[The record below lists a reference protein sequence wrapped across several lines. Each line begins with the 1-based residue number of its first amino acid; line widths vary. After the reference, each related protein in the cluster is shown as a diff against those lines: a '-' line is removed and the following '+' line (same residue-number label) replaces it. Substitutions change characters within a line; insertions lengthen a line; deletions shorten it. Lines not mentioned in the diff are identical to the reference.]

1 MQSMSFVREGFR
13 IAGRHKR
20 LVVVLWLVPLIPA
33 LVLGA
38 MAASNLAPALGQS
51 LFADRALDGD
61 WFVVLM
67 EFRSS
72 PADAL
77 RPIVGLG
84 AVVMLM
90 LTLMLQVALS
100 AGVVE
105 VLLERDDRRSF
116 MLGVGKNFLRFFR
129 TTILLVVATAALLFA
144 GHFLIRGFF
153 KVAEAQADGRF
164 DLLGIG
170 FAIVLFFILWAPL
183 DLAADLSRIS
193 AARHD
198 DRSMLRGFIR
208 ALGAVVRRP
217 GLFVPMYLIFLL
229 LPLLLHFVY
238 YQLRSPWTPATAG
251 AILALLAV
259 QQTVMLIRAF
269 FKLGFWGAEI
279 SAYRGLDE
287 PEFCRSKA
295 KTRPVDEPIAET
307 PEILEVDEI
316 DEIDEVLEA
325 H

>member
-1 MQSMSFVREGFR
+1 MSFVREGFR

-20 LVVVLWLVPLIPA
+20 LVLVLWLVPLIPA

-38 MAASNLAPALGQS
+38 MAASNLAPVLGQS
-51 LFADRALDGD
+51 LFADRALDGG

-72 PADAL
+72 PTDAL
-77 RPIVGLG
+77 RPIISRGLI
-84 AVVMLM
+84 VMAM
-90 LTLMLQVALS
+90 LTLLLQVALS

-105 VLLERDDRRSF
+105 VLLERDERRLF

-129 TTILLVVATAALLFA
+129 TTILLVVTTAVLLFA
-144 GHFLIRGFF
+144 GHFLIRGAF
-153 KVAEAQADGRF
+153 KLAEAQADGRL

-170 FAIVLFFILWAPL
+170 LTVVLFFILWAPL
-183 DLAADLSRIS
+183 DLAGDLSRIA

-198 DRSMLRGFIR
+198 HRSMVRGFFR

-238 YQLRSPWTPATAG
+238 YQLRSPWTPATVG
-251 AILALLAV
+251 AILVLLAA

-279 SAYRGLDE
+279 AAYRGLDE

-295 KTRPVDEPIAET
+295 KTRPVEEPVAET
-307 PEILEVDEI
+307 LEIHDV
-316 DEIDEVLEA
+316 DEVLEA
-325 H
+325 P

>member
-1 MQSMSFVREGFR
+1 MQSISFVREGFR

-20 LVVVLWLVPLIPA
+20 LVLVLWLVPLIPA

-77 RPIVGLG
+77 RPIISRGLI
-84 AVVMLM
+84 VMAL
-90 LTLMLQVALS
+90 LTLLLQVALS

-105 VLLERDDRRSF
+105 VLLERDDRRPF

-129 TTILLVVATAALLFA
+129 TTILLVPATVGLLVACR
-144 GHFLIRGFF
+144 FLIIRGFS
-153 KVAEAQADGRF
+153 KLAEAQADGRF

-170 FAIVLFFILWAPL
+170 FAVVLFFILWAPL

-198 DRSMLRGFIR
+198 DRSMVRGFFR
-208 ALGAVVRRP
+208 ALGTVVRRP
-217 GLFVPMYLIFLL
+217 GLFVPMYLVFLL

-238 YQLRSPWTPATAG
+238 YQLRSPWTPATVG
-251 AILALLAV
+251 AILALLAA
-259 QQTVMLIRAF
+259 QQSVMLIRAF

-279 SAYRGLDE
+279 TAYRGLDD
-287 PEFCRSKA
+287 PEFCRSKV
-295 KTRPVDEPIAET
+295 KTRPVEEPVAET
-307 PEILEVDEI
+307 PEIQDV
-316 DEIDEVLEA
+316 DEVLEA

>member
-20 LVVVLWLVPLIPA
+20 LVLVLWLVPLIPA

-77 RPIVGLG
+77 RPIISRGLI
-84 AVVMLM
+84 VMAM
-90 LTLMLQVALS
+90 LTLLLQVALS

-105 VLLERDDRRSF
+105 VLLERDDRHPF
-116 MLGVGKNFLRFFR
+116 ALGVGKNFLRFFR
-129 TTILLVVATAALLFA
+129 TTILLVVATAVLLFA
-144 GHFLIRGFF
+144 GYFLIRGTF
-153 KVAEAQADGRF
+153 KLAEAQADGRF

-170 FAIVLFFILWAPL
+170 FAVALFFILWAPL

-198 DRSMLRGFIR
+198 DRSMVRGFFR

-217 GLFVPMYLIFLL
+217 GLFIPMYLVFLL

-238 YQLRSPWTPATAG
+238 YQLRSPWTPATVG
-251 AILALLAV
+251 AILALLAA

-269 FKLGFWGAEI
+269 FKIGFWGAEI
-279 SAYRGLDE
+279 AVYRGLDQ
-287 PEFCRSKA
+287 PKFCRSKV
-295 KTRPVDEPIAET
+295 KTRPVEAPVAET
-307 PEILEVDEI
+307 PEIHEVDE
-316 DEIDEVLEA
+316 VVEA

>member
-77 RPIVGLG
+77 RPIISRGLI
-84 AVVMLM
+84 VMAM
-90 LTLMLQVALS
+90 LTLLLQVALS

-105 VLLERDDRRSF
+105 VLLERDDRHPF
-116 MLGVGKNFLRFFR
+116 ALGVGKNFLRFFR

-144 GHFLIRGFF
+144 GYFLADAFLIAQQSSHKSLSMTQIIEVSEI
-153 KVAEAQADGRF
+153 KVPFSQ
-164 DLLGIG
+164 LLI
-170 FAIVLFFILWAPL
+170 
-183 DLAADLSRIS
+183 
-193 AARHD
+193 
-198 DRSMLRGFIR
+198 
-208 ALGAVVRRP
+208 
-217 GLFVPMYLIFLL
+217 
-229 LPLLLHFVY
+229 
-238 YQLRSPWTPATAG
+238 
-251 AILALLAV
+251 
-259 QQTVMLIRAF
+259 
-269 FKLGFWGAEI
+269 
-279 SAYRGLDE
+279 
-287 PEFCRSKA
+287 
-295 KTRPVDEPIAET
+295 
-307 PEILEVDEI
+307 
-316 DEIDEVLEA
+316 
-325 H
+325 

>member
-1 MQSMSFVREGFR
+1 MQSMSFVRQGFR

-20 LVVVLWLVPLIPA
+20 LVLVLWLVPLIPA
-33 LVLGA
+33 LILGA

-77 RPIVGLG
+77 KPITGIG
-84 AVVMLM
+84 VVAMAM
-90 LTLMLQVALS
+90 LTLLLQVALS

-105 VLLERDDRRSF
+105 VLLERENRHPF
-116 MLGVGKNFLRFFR
+116 ALGVGKNYLRFFR
-129 TTILLVVATAALLFA
+129 TTILLIVATVVPAAAAFFPA
-144 GHFLIRGFF
+144 RGFF
-153 KVAEAQADGRF
+153 KLAEAQSNGWLDIFGVGLAV
-164 DLLGIG
+164 
-170 FAIVLFFILWAPL
+170 VLFFILWAPL
-183 DLAADLSRIS
+183 DLAADLSRIA
-193 AARHD
+193 AARFDH
-198 DRSMLRGFIR
+198 RSMVRGFFR

-217 GLFVPMYLIFLL
+217 GLFVPMYLVFLL

-238 YQLRSPWTPATAG
+238 YQLRAPWTPATTV
-251 AILALLAV
+251 AILALLAA

-279 SAYRGLDE
+279 AAHRGLDE
-287 PEFCRSKA
+287 PEFCRAKA
-295 KTRPVDEPIAET
+295 KIKPAEEPVAERPEND
-307 PEILEVDEI
+307 EVDE
-316 DEIDEVLEA
+316 VPEA